1 MLIYSQ
7 EEDVNLFSLSKEDVN
22 LFNLFSLSKEDV
34 SKVIIENIIL
44 EDGIEIKQNL
54 TDHYTKFEP
63 CFYRNYGKE
72 MVLYLVS

>member
-1 MLIYSQ
+1 M
-7 EEDVNLFSLSKEDVN
+7 
-22 LFNLFSLSKEDV
+22 
-34 SKVIIENIIL
+34 IIENIIL

-72 MVLYLVS
+72 MVLHTEILYIILINAGMYIGNPSLLLNRSRITTV